1 MREKGEFY
9 PSGGVTGPEDLSVVR
24 SPESAGPKNLR
35 RIYLRREN
43 ESRGRS
49 AESEIWV
56 NMDSPEDLTEAQR
69 ILRHSFFLIL
79 EGGAVFAFPL
89 RE

>member
-49 AESEIWV
+49 ARTI
-56 NMDSPEDLTEAQR
+56 
-69 ILRHSFFLIL
+69 SFYKKKDERKRLNVI
-79 EGGAVFAFPL
+79 
-89 RE
+89 

>member
-1 MREKGEFY
+1 MEIISARRMNEYEKNI
-9 PSGGVTGPEDLSVVR
+9 D
-24 SPESAGPKNLR
+24 K